1 MNRSGSGAAGQ
12 ISTTGHRAG
21 TAKRAVIT
29 GAAGFIGSH
38 LAERLV
44 ADGWWVTGV
53 DAFTP
58 FYDPLDKEANIAGLV
73 DEPRFDLVRAD
84 VVTAPLTRLLADRP
98 VVVHLAAQPGVRG
111 SFGQEFD
118 QYVHDN
124 ILATQRLF
132 DAARETGCSRV
143 VYASSSSV
151 YGDASSFPCYEDT
164 TPTRPQSPYGVTK
177 RTCEKLADVYRGL
190 GVHAVGMRFFTVY
203 GPRQRPDMAIRRLCE
218 AATGGPAFHLNGDGT
233 QSRDF
238 TYVSDAVDAVI
249 RAMGAER
256 PGDVL
261 NIGGGH
267 EASMLEVI
275 DLLGGLAGAPI
286 EVERVEEQAGD
297 VRRTGGDTSRAR
309 NRLGWTP
316 KVQLAEG
323 MAAELAWVRER
334 HLATVGAGAPIAAAF
349 DPRELLVGRAS

>member
-1 MNRSGSGAAGQ
+1 MESIRSSDVGRAADP
-12 ISTTGHRAG
+12 TRRAG
-21 TAKRAVIT
+21 AKRAVVT

-44 ADGWWVTGV
+44 SDGWRVTGV

-58 FYDPLDKEANIAGLV
+58 FYDPADKEANLVGLAGDPL
-73 DEPRFDLVRAD
+73 FDLVRED
-84 VVTAPLTRLLADRP
+84 VVTASLPRLLADRP

-132 DAARETGCSRV
+132 DAARETGCRRV

-151 YGDASSFPCYEDT
+151 YGDASSFPCFEDT

-190 GVHAVGMRFFTVY
+190 GVEAVGMRFFTVY

-218 AATGGPAFHLNGDGT
+218 AASGGAPFRLNGDGT

-238 TYVSDAVDAVI
+238 TYVADAVDAVV
-249 RAMGAER
+249 RAMLAER

-275 DLLGGLAGAPI
+275 DLLGRLSGAPLDI
-286 EVERVEEQAGD
+286 EVGETQVGD
-297 VRRTGGDTSRAR
+297 VHRTGGDTGRAR
-309 NRLGWTP
+309 RQLGWMP
-316 KVQLAEG
+316 KTELVDGLA
-323 MAAELAWVRER
+323 AALAWVRER
-334 HLATVGAGAPIAAAF
+334 NGLAADLVPSYA
-349 DPRELLVGRAS
+349 DRELLVGRAS

>member
-1 MNRSGSGAAGQ
+1 M
-12 ISTTGHRAG
+12 T
-21 TAKRAVIT
+21 KRAVVT
-29 GAAGFIGSH
+29 GSAGFIGSH
-38 LAERLV
+38 LTERLV
-44 ADGWWVTGV
+44 ADGWRVTGV

-58 FYDPLDKEANIAGLV
+58 FYDPADKAANLAGLAN
-73 DEPRFDLVRAD
+73 EPRFDLVRAD
-84 VVTAPLTRLLADRP
+84 VVSAPLSRLLADRP
-98 VVVHLAAQPGVRG
+98 MVVHLAAQPGVRG

-132 DAARETGCSRV
+132 DAARETGCRRV

-151 YGDASSFPCYEDT
+151 YGDASSFPCYEDA

-177 RTCEKLADVYRGL
+177 RTCEKLADVYRRL
-190 GVHAVGMRFFTVY
+190 GVQTVGMRFFTVY

-218 AATGGPAFHLNGDGT
+218 AASGGPTFRLNGDGQ

-238 TYVSDAVDAVI
+238 TYVSDAVDAVV
-249 RAMGAER
+249 RAMRADR

-267 EASMLEVI
+267 EASMREVI
-275 DLLGGLAGAPI
+275 DLLGRLAGGPLEIDAAPD
-286 EVERVEEQAGD
+286 QAGD

-309 NRLGWTP
+309 RRLGWTP
-316 KVQLAEG
+316 KVDLVEG
-323 MAAELAWVRER
+323 MAAELRWVRER
-334 HLATVGAGAPIAAAF
+334 QLTLVDGPFAA
-349 DPRELLVGRAS
+349 REVLVGRAS